1 MAKLKPRNTYIFGL
15 ALVAFLALAI
25 VILLVTRL
33 PDHPLALMR
42 ILAFMAYTM
51 AYVSILGVLFS
62 KELVQFF
69 GRMFIK
75 IHHVITVAA
84 LGMMV
89 LHPVFILVGGYS
101 LNYLL
106 PDFTTPYNAFAR
118 NGPIALLL
126 FAIASVA
133 AVLRATMKH
142 SWRPVHWLVYLAFVV
157 ASVHA
162 ALLGMN
168 LQSLVSR
175 LIVSLLVI
183 SIIIVYIVKRLP
195 RKQRTG

>member
-1 MAKLKPRNTYIFGL
+1 MAKLKPRNTYLFGVAL
-15 ALVAFLALAI
+15 AAFLVLAI
-25 VILLVTRL
+25 VILLATRL
-33 PDHPLALMR
+33 PEKPLAPMR
-42 ILAFMAYTM
+42 ILAFMAYTI

-175 LIVSLLVI
+175 LIVGLLVI